1 MIVAVLGAG
10 ATRGASFVTRGSES
24 ECLPP
29 LDSDF
34 FTQLQRIASPKHQ
47 GTVTNLIAAAVRLYG
62 YNFSTT
68 LESLFTAIE
77 FQYRIASGV
86 TEGKWG
92 QSPEALRR
100 DRTAL
105 LQGIAAVLEE
115 SLTKGDTG
123 GTGHSGRRCDYHDA
137 LVEGLAP
144 RDAILSF
151 NYDCLIDDSLK
162 RGGSGKWNPRYGYEL
177 PLPTGRGSKLK
188 GEAAWTP
195 NTLCDKRGT
204 VRLLKLHGSLNFG
217 EGGKYLKERPYTK
230 NNSGNLRF
238 EIIPPEWNKPFDHG
252 IFARIWRKAAQAIH
266 SANVI
271 VVIGYSFP
279 KSDLHASSLFRV
291 SIKPGS
297 LDSVVLVNPDRDA
310 RRRALD
316 ALRPG
321 LRPQTRVIVFESLER
336 FAGAPKDAWDGTRWK
351 SATAATAGVVQSKL
365 TEAADAQEGA
375 LTETDPE

>member
-10 ATRGASFVTRGSES
+10 ATRGASFVGQDSAS
-24 ECLPP
+24 GCLPP

-47 GTVTNLIAAAVRLYG
+47 QTVTDLLAAAVRLYG
-62 YNFSTT
+62 HNFSTT
-68 LESLFTAIE
+68 LESLFTSIE

-86 TEGKWG
+86 TDGKWG
-92 QSPEALRR
+92 LNPEALRG

-115 SLTKGDTG
+115 SLTISDNG
-123 GTGHSGRRCDYHDA
+123 GTGHSRKGCTYHDA
-137 LVEGLAP
+137 LVGGLAP

-162 RGGSGKWNPRYGYEL
+162 RCGDGKWNPRYGYEL
-177 PLPTGRGSKLK
+177 PLPRGKGSKLK
-188 GEAAWTP
+188 GEAAWMP
-195 NTLCDKRGT
+195 GNCCDKQQT

-217 EGGKYLKERPYTK
+217 EGGTYLKERPYTK

-238 EIIPPEWNKPFDHG
+238 EIIPPEWNKPFEHG
-252 IFARIWRKAAQAIH
+252 IFARIWRQAARAIH

-279 KSDLHASSLFRV
+279 KTDLHASSLFRM
-291 SIKPGS
+291 STKPES

-310 RRRALD
+310 RHRALD

-321 LRPQTRVIVFESLER
+321 LQSHTRVIVYESFQR
-336 FAGAPKDAWDGTRWK
+336 FAAAPRRSWDGTRWK
-351 SATAATAGVVQSKL
+351 PATATPSGVVD
-365 TEAADAQEGA
+365 TEIAQPAAVMESAP
-375 LTETDPE
+375 TESDPK